1 MIMISRTITRPKG
14 LKLIIITITT
24 TIMIMTMIIV
34 MIMIRFILSRLH
46 AWILVSPKPLKIR
59 FCRTQ

>member
-1 MIMISRTITRPKG
+1 MITRTITRPKG

-24 TIMIMTMIIV
+24 TIMIMT

>member
-1 MIMISRTITRPKG
+1 MIMITRTITRPKG

-24 TIMIMTMIIV
+24 TIMIMT